1 MCVCVCVCVYVCV
14 CVCVWGGGCRLCLL
28 VCYPWMS
35 LLLLLCCPCLFLDLE
50 FYSLKQIQRIIR
62 PRSYP
67 LLCQF
72 LMKIIKVITPVC
84 TCVKTSAE
92 DDDFQ
97 SLSKRDRE
105 GGRERGGRER
115 ESVCVCV

>member
-1 MCVCVCVCVYVCV
+1 MIADAATGVE
-14 CVCVWGGGCRLCLL
+14 
-28 VCYPWMS
+28 
-35 LLLLLCCPCLFLDLE
+35 D
-50 FYSLKQIQRIIR
+50 FYSLKQIQTVIR

-72 LMKIIKVITPVC
+72 LINIIIVIKFVR

-97 SLSKRDRE
+97 SLSKGE
-105 GGRERGGRER
+105 GEGER
-115 ESVCVCV
+115 ESVCVFYNFELLRYYVCTIQFLVVLYFESERQL